1 MSAGMEVL
9 VNEARRVG
17 RLAEG
22 SMRDEAAGVFERF
35 KEMLLRL

>member
-1 MSAGMEVL
+1 MQVL
-9 VNEARRVG
+9 VNVERRFG

-22 SMRDEAAGVFERF
+22 SMREEAAGVFERF